1 MKIAVDAMGGDNA
14 PHAVVAGAVH
24 AAREFGVGI
33 ILVGIEQMV
42 QAELKKHPFAKS
54 LPIEVRNAT
63 QVVDMHD
70 SPATVFRRKK
80 DSSIRVAN
88 DLVKSGEAV
97 AVISAGHTGA
107 AMATSLFVL
116 GPLEGVER
124 PAIGVFMPTVK
135 GRCIVLDMGAN
146 VDCKPNHLLQFAIM
160 GEVFAKHLL
169 KNPNPKVGLLS
180 IGEEETKGNELTKEA
195 FKLLTET
202 NLNFIGNV
210 EGRDIMMGKADVIVC
225 DGFIGNVVLKT
236 SEAVAEAINCLLREN
251 VGENLLRK
259 AGYFLMRPAFRAL
272 KNKLDYAEYGG
283 APLLGI
289 NGVGMICH
297 GGSNAKAIKNAVR
310 FAYDYALKG
319 VNCRMAEKLDESFPG
334 ATREREGTET
344 PSDAKERVA
353 S

>member
-24 AAREFGVGI
+24 AAREYGAGI

-54 LPIEVRNAT
+54 LPIEIRNAT
-63 QVVDMHD
+63 QVVDMLD

-116 GPLEGVER
+116 GPIEGVER

-169 KNPNPKVGLLS
+169 KNPNPRVGLLS

-195 FKLLTET
+195 FKLITET
-202 NLNFIGNV
+202 SLNFIGNV
-210 EGRDIMMGKADVIVC
+210 EGRDVMMGKVDVIVC
-225 DGFIGNVVLKT
+225 DGFIGNVVLKL
-236 SEAVAEAINCLLREN
+236 SEAVAEAIGVILKEN
-251 VGENLLRK
+251 IGDNLIRK
-259 AGYFLMRPAFRAL
+259 LGYFMMKPAFRAL
-272 KNKLDYAEYGG
+272 KRKMDYAEYGG
-283 APLLGI
+283 APLLGV
-289 NGVGMICH
+289 NGVSIISH
-297 GGSNAKAIKNAVR
+297 GRSSDRAIKNAI
-310 FAYDYALKG
+310 
-319 VNCRMAEKLDESFPG
+319 
-334 ATREREGTET
+334 
-344 PSDAKERVA
+344 RVA
-353 S
+353 MELAKGEVNRHIQEDIERNMDLARTR